1 MSSAQPENSNGT
13 HLFTEPLPTTS
24 KMEKPD
30 EPLFRC
36 HFIQLSTS
44 RILEGYITALNNMC
58 LQSTL
63 ASHHSLQ
70 NVYSHASVSIANRH
84 SIKVASLYFVPSHAL
99 VSTNELIV
107 SNIYQTSS
115 EIRQCHMVYLLNTF
129 RMSFRFDQSACTITW
144 EKTKREITSHMC
156 TLCFLES
163 LQKSEL
169 DVHVR
174 RQHMGE
180 DTSAA
185 QPEQNNCT
193 HLFSVPLLTASEREK
208 PDEPLF
214 RGRLS

>member
-1 MSSAQPENSNGT
+1 MKRERRQHTVESMSSAQPENSNGT

-84 SIKVASLYFVPSHAL
+84 SIKVASLYFVPSHAF

-129 RMSFRFDQSACTITW
+129 RMSFRFDQSACTIT
-144 EKTKREITSHMC
+144 
-156 TLCFLES
+156 
-163 LQKSEL
+163 
-169 DVHVR
+169 
-174 RQHMGE
+174 
-180 DTSAA
+180 
-185 QPEQNNCT
+185 
-193 HLFSVPLLTASEREK
+193 
-208 PDEPLF
+208 
-214 RGRLS
+214 